1 MGNGMN
7 KRLDERFQS
16 AVAGLVK
23 ATWALSILLGLL
35 VVIPLFL
42 WFAWA
47 RPTTLVDSVLVTLFC
62 LSFGWVFVSMA
73 LCFRSLRK
81 LGLDGQ
87 GRLRL
92 FSGPRPSDPDEL
104 RAWRLGWQFMYAVLA
119 VLLCIIAMPLLGHWT
134 LKGF

>member
-1 MGNGMN
+1 LN
-7 KRLDERFQS
+7 KRLNETFQG
-16 AVAGLVK
+16 AVAVLVK

-42 WFAWA
+42 WLAWA
-47 RPTTLVDSVLVTLFC
+47 RPTTLIDSVFVTLFC

-104 RAWRLGWQFMYAVLA
+104 RAWRLGWQFLYAVLA
-119 VLLCIIAMPLLGHWT
+119 VLLCMIAIPVAFSLAGR
-134 LKGF
+134 